1 MTSVSGD
8 QKMFS
13 AEEAADLDTEFDS
26 WAEVMAAAE
35 MAANTASRDARAGA
49 VKSENPLFEPV
60 DTEEEVTKEVTVEGL
75 AAEVIQEEA
84 AAVKEANPI
93 FHWVEEGAEA
103 EEAAIEEA
111 ATTTTTA
118 TTTTIATA
126 TTTQTAIATMA
137 GVAVAVTTTTAAAA
151 AELEE
156 VAEQLSE
163 EGRGATTAETQD
175 VPDEES
181 SFGGGASS
189 SQIQSQSRVFD
200 PGILKFLA
208 YFQI

>member
-1 MTSVSGD
+1 M
-8 QKMFS
+8 
-13 AEEAADLDTEFDS
+13 
-26 WAEVMAAAE
+26 
-35 MAANTASRDARAGA
+35 
-49 VKSENPLFEPV
+49 
-60 DTEEEVTKEVTVEGL
+60 EGL

-84 AAVKEANPI
+84 AAVKEVNPI
-93 FHWVEEGAEA
+93 FQLVEEGAEA

-111 ATTTTTA
+111 AATTTTT
-118 TTTTIATA
+118 TA

-137 GVAVAVTTTTAAAA
+137 GVAVAVTTTTATAT

-156 VAEQLSE
+156 VAKQLSE

-175 VPDEES
+175 VPEEES

-189 SQIQSQSRVFD
+189 SQIQAQSRVFD
-200 PGILKFLA
+200 HGILKFLA